1 MRLCPR
7 GSQLHENHFA
17 PQPLEITPFRL
28 TPPFRL
34 AYTDFIAPEGDFQR
48 SPGNTNIC
56 MSFLAR
62 FVRFL
67 FWLLVASWAAW
78 LLRSFVGWML
88 RNATTGGQTST
99 EASTPMDG
107 RQLGRRL
114 VRDPICGMHVD
125 ETLSIPFRN
134 EGELLHF
141 CSPACRDA
149 YAESTK
155 KFAANG

>member
-56 MSFLAR
+56 MTFLAR

-67 FWLLVASWAAW
+67 FWLLVAFWAAW
-78 LLRSFVGWML
+78 LLRSFVGWVV
-88 RNATTGGQTST
+88 RNDTNGGRDT
-99 EASTPMDG
+99 EVA
-107 RQLGRRL
+107 
-114 VRDPICGMHVD
+114 
-125 ETLSIPFRN
+125 SIPLARN
-134 EGELLHF
+134 KM
-141 CSPACRDA
+141 RRRTD
-149 YAESTK
+149 
-155 KFAANG
+155 